1 MTLQGAQ
8 KRIKEN
14 REGTVNTFDIVKSLT
29 EIKEMLLEVKNYC
42 NFFLMEYPTVDEI
55 TGCIEAFAPLHL
67 QESYDN
73 SGLQVGSRTMAVC
86 SVLLTVDVTR
96 EVIEEAIAKKAS
108 MVISHH
114 PLIFTGLKRIVGN
127 SEIEDIVRLA
137 IKHDIAIYA
146 SHTNLDSAPGGV
158 SHKMAEKLGLINLSV
173 LDPVSAN
180 LCKLVVFVPIA
191 FVEKV
196 RLAMF
201 EAGAGTVGN
210 YDSCSYGSR
219 GEGTFRA
226 GENANPFVG
235 EVGQRHVEPEIRLEM
250 ICPIAISKVV
260 IAAML
265 AAHPYERWLTMYML
279 WITSILRLAWVW
291 WAIYPMPCQR

>member
-1 MTLQGAQ
+1 
-8 KRIKEN
+8 
-14 REGTVNTFDIVKSLT
+14 
-29 EIKEMLLEVKNYC
+29 
-42 NFFLMEYPTVDEI
+42 MEYPTVDEI

-235 EVGQRHVEPEIRLEM
+235 EVGQRHDLE
-250 ICPIAISKVV
+250 
-260 IAAML
+260 L
-265 AAHPYERWLTMYML
+265 YLGWLGCSLVSLEVCFFFKTKR
-279 WITSILRLAWVW
+279 SGKK
-291 WAIYPMPCQR
+291 